1 MKKVFCIIERYDNC
15 DYCDDS
21 QYGSS
26 RPIMV
31 TISKEDAD
39 NFIKQRRENYKAKA
53 SKYSDII
60 IKEDDA
66 LGGLRLSGCDYVAED
81 IEKAFDVSYVF
92 SSVYFTWDI
101 IPVEFME
108 S

>member
-1 MKKVFCIIERYDNC
+1 MKKVFCIIEKYDNC
-15 DYCDDS
+15 EYCDDS
-21 QYGSS
+21 HYGSS

-31 TISKEDAD
+31 TTSKEDAD
-39 NFIKQRRENYKAKA
+39 NFIKQRRDELKVKA
-53 SKYSDII
+53 SKYSDITI
-60 IKEDDA
+60 NEDDA
-66 LGGLRLSGCDYVAED
+66 LGGLRLSNCYDVSED
-81 IEKAFDVSYVF
+81 IEKTFDVSYVF